1 MSSPSRRIG
10 SGAGLAV
17 RPAFG
22 ITGEGLIG
30 NTRGHFNPHGFPH
43 PPPLWGDRSV
53 EPDVDFVSLSKI
65 EDSMASMQ
73 RLVFERIKPLEAQP
87 GSKSNA
93 SASGCRS
100 PGLADEMQE
109 LSFSSK
115 MPAEGKADETKPS
128 MSFACLIA
136 MAILDSDA
144 KRLTVSEVY
153 EWMKRAYPYFSSPA
167 AGTGWKNSVRH
178 NLSLNKH
185 FVKQNRDDDQPG
197 GKGSFWR
204 IRPESMVAMEAA
216 IRKQGSGQ
224 LSRRLEGVLNNM
236 TREHGDKPKSF
247 TPKVS
252 LSRRGQISRPKPQST
267 RRLQKVDRPQTTS
280 PMNDQEAAA
289 MLCSFAAVP
298 TSGESTA
305 GTSEM
310 VSPGSASGSP
320 KLASPRGA
328 GIATSWL
335 PGLST
340 GLLSARHRSAGGRD
354 NFVSPNPP
362 KQRAQYKASYNPNAS
377 KGDAPTTRTFTY
389 VPSNKQ
395 RPRRGLSATANS
407 GTNGQERLFTPKAM
421 PPVGDAKMS
430 PPESPITAADVTLED
445 VPRSRTSSSSAEQSM
460 PLFTFSA
467 PLSTAESR
475 YTPEGPN
482 SSRTRVRSD
491 STGSQTDEGKASQT
505 GIAPRKTRRKLGIV
519 DMEASATA
527 SMDAVAALLDL
538 AC

>member
-1 MSSPSRRIG
+1 M
-10 SGAGLAV
+10 
-17 RPAFG
+17 
-22 ITGEGLIG
+22 ITGDALAG
-30 NTRGHFNPHGFPH
+30 NMRGDFNERRSFPH
-43 PPPLWGDRSV
+43 PHPQPLWNDRSN
-53 EPDVDFVSLSKI
+53 EHTWGQQPDVDFVSLSKI

-87 GSKSNA
+87 GSKVNPSI
-93 SASGCRS
+93 SGCRS

-109 LSFSSK
+109 LSFTSK
-115 MPAEGKADETKPS
+115 TPAEGKANETKPS

-204 IRPESMVAMEAA
+204 IRPESMAAMEAA

-236 TREHGDKPKSF
+236 TREIDEKPKSF

-252 LSRRGQISRPKPQST
+252 LSRRGQISRPNPQS
-267 RRLQKVDRPQTTS
+267 RRLQKVARPQTTS

-298 TSGESTA
+298 KSGEATA
-305 GTSEM
+305 ETSEM
-310 VSPGSASGSP
+310 ASPGAGSP
-320 KLASPRGA
+320 PKMSSPPRGP
-328 GIATSWL
+328 GNPTSWL
-335 PGLST
+335 PGLR
-340 GLLSARHRSAGGRD
+340 SARYRSAGSRD

-377 KGDAPTTRTFTY
+377 KGDSSATRTFTY
-389 VPSNKQ
+389 VPSKQQ
-395 RPRRGLSATANS
+395 RPRRGLSATAIS

-421 PPVGDAKMS
+421 PPVGDARMS
-430 PPESPITAADVTLED
+430 HPESPISAADVTLED
-445 VPRSRTSSSSAEQSM
+445 VPRSRSSSVEQSM

-467 PLSTAESR
+467 PLSTTESR

-482 SSRTRVRSD
+482 SLRTRGRSD
-491 STGSQTDEGKASQT
+491 STGSQTEEGRASQT
-505 GIAPRKTRRKLGIV
+505 GIAPRKTRRKLGIATV
-519 DMEASATA
+519 DVDTSATA